1 MPKPARLKPID
12 RRPTSD
18 VIADE
23 LRDRIV
29 DGTLAPGEQL
39 GEVALA
45 EQLGVSRGPVR
56 EAMQRLIQEGLL
68 VAERFKG
75 VFVVT
80 LESDDVDDI
89 YVARAAVERAAAAA
103 VIRRGDQAVIER
115 LHAQVEKMTAATSK
129 GTSWGRLAE
138 LDLAFH
144 EALVAASGSR
154 RLVRMYQTLLA
165 ETRICLTAIE
175 TDYPDPN
182 DIVTEHGH
190 LVAAL
195 RLGDVRAVFAAI
207 DEHLQ
212 QRAVRRRARTA
223 PIMDTLTASHADP
236 ARHLE

>member
-29 DGTLAPGEQL
+29 DGALAPGEQL

-103 VIRRGDQAVIER
+103 IIRRGDEAVIDR
-115 LHAQVEKMTAATSK
+115 LHAQVDRMIAAASK
-129 GTSWGRLAE
+129 ASSWGRLAE

-144 EALVAASGSR
+144 ESLVAASGSP

-165 ETRICLTAIE
+165 ETRICLAAIE
-175 TDYPDPN
+175 ADYPDPN
-182 DIVTEHGH
+182 DIAAEHGQ

-195 RLGDVRAVFAAI
+195 RLGDLPAVLAAI
-207 DEHLQ
+207 DAHLR
-212 QRAVRRRARTA
+212 QRAVRRGAV
-223 PIMDTLTASHADP
+223 PG
-236 ARHLE
+236 